1 MKGNILL
8 EPFKPGTLGTG
19 TIKGFLF
26 NLGKTIVLNTPSK
39 FRLEPLSNSF
49 IIEVKSDNAGTSN
62 NNQFQFTGA
71 EGNYDVVAK
80 QSGVIVDTFNDLSGQ
95 ETITFSNGAGTYI
108 LEITPKEVSPFN
120 RIQFSRS
127 GDKEKLMDIKQW
139 GNIVWSNMEEAFSG
153 CSNLV
158 ADSYTDAPDLSSV
171 LSIRRMFRQS
181 DFNGKIS
188 NWDVSNVVNFSEFVL
203 FCGNF
208 NKPVGL
214 WDTSDGVDFG
224 GMLRET
230 SYNQTLVNF
239 VTGSATQL
247 DSMMNSTPFDQDI
260 SSWNIS
266 NVSNWANFMTG
277 VELSSTNYDLLLN
290 AWSQQSVRPNQS
302 VDFGNSTYT
311 SAGETARNVL
321 INTYGWTI
329 SDGGLV

>member
-1 MKGNILL
+1 MLNLNFLQLDGLIKSKT
-8 EPFKPGTLGTG
+8 PTG
-19 TIKGFLF
+19 
-26 NLGKTIVLNTPSK
+26 
-39 FRLEPLSNSF
+39 ELSTSF
-49 IIEVKSDNAGTSN
+49 IIEVKTDNTGTSN

-80 QSGVIVDTFNDLSGQ
+80 QSGVIVDTFNDLSGE
-95 ETITFSNGAGTYI
+95 ETITFSDGAGTYI

-139 GNIVWSNMEEAFSG
+139 GNIVWSSMEEAFSG

-181 DFNGKIS
+181 DFNGKVS
-188 NWDVSNVVNFSEFVL
+188 NWNVSNVQNFSEFLL
-203 FCGNF
+203 FCENF
-208 NKPVGL
+208 NKPIGF
-214 WDTSDGVDFG
+214 WDTSSGTDFG

-230 SYNQTLVNF
+230 AYNQTLVNF

-247 DSMMNSTPFDQDI
+247 DFMFNGTPFDQDI
-260 SSWNIS
+260 SSWNVS
-266 NVSNWANFMTG
+266 NVINWNSFLAG
-277 VELSSTNYDLLLN
+277 AELSSTNYDLLLN
-290 AWSQQSVRPNQS
+290 AWSQQSVRNNQS

>member
-1 MKGNILL
+1 MLNLNFLQLDGLIKSKT
-8 EPFKPGTLGTG
+8 PTG
-19 TIKGFLF
+19 
-26 NLGKTIVLNTPSK
+26 
-39 FRLEPLSNSF
+39 ELSTSF
-49 IIEVKSDNAGTSN
+49 IIEVKTDNTGTSN

-80 QSGVIVDTFNDLSGQ
+80 QSGVIVDTFNDLSGE
-95 ETITFSNGAGTYI
+95 ETITFSDGAGTYI

-120 RIQFSRS
+120 RIQFSRG

-139 GNIVWSNMEEAFSG
+139 GNIVWSSMEEAFSG

-171 LSIRRMFRQS
+171 TSIRRMFRQS
-181 DFNGKIS
+181 DFNGKVS
-188 NWDVSNVVNFSEFVL
+188 NWNVSNVQNFSEFLL
-203 FCGNF
+203 FCENF
-208 NKPVGL
+208 NKPIGF
-214 WDTSDGVDFG
+214 WDTSSGTDFG

-230 SYNQTLVNF
+230 AYNQTLVNF

-247 DSMMNSTPFDQDI
+247 DFMFNGTPFDQDI
-260 SSWNIS
+260 SSWNVS
-266 NVSNWANFMTG
+266 NVINWNSFLAG
-277 VELSSTNYDLLLN
+277 AELSSTNYDLLLN
-290 AWSQQSVRPNQS
+290 AWSQQSVRNNQS

>member
-1 MKGNILL
+1 MLNLNFLQLDGLIKSKT
-8 EPFKPGTLGTG
+8 PTG
-19 TIKGFLF
+19 
-26 NLGKTIVLNTPSK
+26 
-39 FRLEPLSNSF
+39 ELSTSF
-49 IIEVKSDNAGTSN
+49 IIEVKTDNTGTSN

-80 QSGVIVDTFNDLSGQ
+80 QSGVIVDTFNDLSGE
-95 ETITFSNGAGTYI
+95 ETITFSDGAGTYI

-139 GNIVWSNMEEAFSG
+139 GNIVWSSMEEAFSG

-171 LSIRRMFRQS
+171 TSIRRMFRQS
-181 DFNGKIS
+181 DFNGKVS
-188 NWDVSNVVNFSEFVL
+188 NWNVSNVQNFSEFLL
-203 FCGNF
+203 FCENF
-208 NKPVGL
+208 NKPIGF
-214 WDTSDGVDFG
+214 WDTSSGTDFG

-230 SYNQTLVNF
+230 AYNQTLVNF

-247 DSMMNSTPFDQDI
+247 DFMFNGTPFDQDI
-260 SSWNIS
+260 SSWNVS
-266 NVSNWANFMTG
+266 NVINWNSFLAG
-277 VELSSTNYDLLLN
+277 AELSSTNYDLLLN
-290 AWSQQSVRPNQS
+290 AWSQQSVRNNQS

>member
-1 MKGNILL
+1 MLNLNFLQLDGLIKSKT
-8 EPFKPGTLGTG
+8 PTG
-19 TIKGFLF
+19 
-26 NLGKTIVLNTPSK
+26 
-39 FRLEPLSNSF
+39 ELSTSF
-49 IIEVKSDNAGTSN
+49 IIEVKTDNTGTSN

-80 QSGVIVDTFNDLSGQ
+80 QSGVIVDTFNDLSGE
-95 ETITFSNGAGTYI
+95 ETITFSDGAGTYI

-120 RIQFSRS
+120 RIQFSRG

-139 GNIVWSNMEEAFSG
+139 GNIVWSSMEEAFSG

-181 DFNGKIS
+181 DFNGKVS
-188 NWDVSNVVNFSEFVL
+188 NWNVSNVQNFSEFLL
-203 FCGNF
+203 FCENF
-208 NKPVGL
+208 NKPIGF
-214 WDTSDGVDFG
+214 WDTSSGTDFG

-230 SYNQTLVNF
+230 AYNQTLVNF

-247 DSMMNSTPFDQDI
+247 DFMFNGTPFDQDI
-260 SSWNIS
+260 SSWNVS
-266 NVSNWANFMTG
+266 NVINWNSFLAG
-277 VELSSTNYDLLLN
+277 AELSSTNYDLLLN
-290 AWSQQSVRPNQS
+290 AWSQQSVRNNQS